1 VTATSPPRPPGPGS
15 NAGQSPQPGMS
26 PASPG
31 AATGHVRSTER
42 RGVDYEDVWMRKGRG
57 TFPALLILIA
67 SVLIAVF
74 ASWKA
79 FSWGRD
85 KVDPPGPPGAPVM
98 LDLPPG
104 STTSGIADTLEDN
117 DIIADGAIYQWY
129 VRLKG
134 GTGFQA
140 GEYTFFE
147 NSAAWEVMSVLRA
160 GPDRVAQAEQ
170 IVVTIPE
177 GLTIQQI
184 ANELDTVDGLTF
196 SGGQFL
202 AALRSGAHTSIFAPD
217 PGGFPEGVL
226 EPAEGMLFPDTYFLS
241 TDATPADLLDQMVAR
256 FDFVLRELGYGDA
269 IETVGLTPYETL
281 VLASLI
287 EREARVPGDRAKIS
301 RVIHNRLLAGW
312 PLGIDAT
319 IVYFTGRTVLRVS
332 DLQSESPYNSRLNVG
347 LPPTPIAVPGRA
359 SLEAAI
365 DPVAG
370 QWMFYVL
377 ASEDGRHAFSVSA
390 EEFERDKARCADLGL
405 GCG

>member
-1 VTATSPPRPPGPGS
+1 
-15 NAGQSPQPGMS
+15 
-26 PASPG
+26 
-31 AATGHVRSTER
+31 
-42 RGVDYEDVWMRKGRG
+42 
-57 TFPALLILIA
+57 
-67 SVLIAVF
+67 
-74 ASWKA
+74 
-79 FSWGRD
+79 
-85 KVDPPGPPGAPVM
+85 
-98 LDLPPG
+98 
-104 STTSGIADTLEDN
+104 
-117 DIIADGAIYQWY
+117 
-129 VRLKG
+129 
-134 GTGFQA
+134 
-140 GEYTFFE
+140 
-147 NSAAWEVMSVLRA
+147 
-160 GPDRVAQAEQ
+160 
-170 IVVTIPE
+170 
-177 GLTIQQI
+177 
-184 ANELDTVDGLTF
+184 
-196 SGGQFL
+196 
-202 AALRSGAHTSIFAPD
+202 
-217 PGGFPEGVL
+217 
-226 EPAEGMLFPDTYFLS
+226 
-241 TDATPADLLDQMVAR
+241 
-256 FDFVLRELGYGDA
+256 VLRELGYGDA